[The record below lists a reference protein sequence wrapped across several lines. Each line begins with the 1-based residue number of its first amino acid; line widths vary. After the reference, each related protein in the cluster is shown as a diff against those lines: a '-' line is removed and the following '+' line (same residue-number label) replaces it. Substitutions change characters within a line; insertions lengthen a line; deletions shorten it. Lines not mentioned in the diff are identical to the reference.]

1 MPSVLRIRGF
11 RFFFFSNEHLPKH
24 VHIEKQNS
32 YAKINLVNL
41 ELIENIGFNSKEL
54 KEIMKIVELH
64 RSDFIKAWDEYF
76 KKA

>member
-1 MPSVLRIRGF
+1 MPSILRIKGF

-24 VHIEKQNS
+24 IHVEKQNS
-32 YAKINLVNL
+32 YTKINLVNL

-54 KEIMKIVELH
+54 KEIIKIVELH

>member
-24 VHIEKQNS
+24 IHIEKQNS

-76 KKA
+76 KNA

>member
-1 MPSVLRIRGF
+1 MFYGLGDLGF
-11 RFFFFSNEHLPKH
+11 SFLVTSMLPKH
-24 VHIEKQNS
+24 IHIEKQNS

-76 KKA
+76 KNA

>member
-1 MPSVLRIRGF
+1 MPSVLRIKGF

-24 VHIEKQNS
+24 IHIEKQNS

-76 KKA
+76 KNA

>member
-1 MPSVLRIRGF
+1 MLNINF
-11 RFFFFSNEHLPKH
+11 RTVFI
-24 VHIEKQNS
+24 HIEKQNS

-76 KKA
+76 KNA

>member
-24 VHIEKQNS
+24 IHIEKQNS

>member
-1 MPSVLRIRGF
+1 MPSVLRIKGF

-24 VHIEKQNS
+24 IHIEKQNS
-32 YAKINLVNL
+32 YAKINLINL

-76 KKA
+76 KNA